1 MATTQVLL
9 PDTLVLSLRLEL
21 WRIKTSMVYLLSVVL
36 ARLPELRSISKCFEN
51 VLISDKVVKSS
62 LPMNHTIAV
71 SLKAE
76 LLGHIFGLPVT
87 NSIVMTWIVMVILI
101 AFAFFFGRSLK
112 MIPGKFQ
119 AAVEFA
125 FEGAFEY
132 ISTTLESE
140 ALARRF
146 FPLLATIFLFVL
158 VGNELE
164 FFPGVGSIGF
174 FHGTA
179 FIPLLR
185 APAADLNLTLALAF
199 IAFFTIEI
207 TGIAT
212 LGGLKYASKFVNLKS
227 PIGFV
232 VGLIEII
239 SNLGRIISF
248 SFRLFGN
255 IFAGEVMILVAMYFL
270 PYILPV
276 PLIGFEMFVGAIQA
290 LVFAMLTLFF
300 IKLSITDPHESH

>member
-1 MATTQVLL
+1 MNRT
-9 PDTLVLSLRLEL
+9 
-21 WRIKTSMVYLLSVVL
+21 IVV
-36 ARLPELRSISKCFEN
+36 N
-51 VLISDKVVKSS
+51 
-62 LPMNHTIAV
+62 
-71 SLKAE
+71 LKAE

-87 NSIVMTWIVMVILI
+87 NSLVMTWLVMIILI
-101 AFAFFFGRSLK
+101 VFAFFFGRSVKL
-112 MIPGKFQ
+112 IPGKLQTGVELVFQ
-119 AAVEFA
+119 
-125 FEGAFEY
+125 GAYDY
-132 ISTTLESE
+132 IAETLESE
-140 ALARRF
+140 KLATRF
-146 FPLLATIFLFVL
+146 FPLLATVFLFVL

-174 FHGTA
+174 FHGTD

-185 APAADLNLTLALAF
+185 APAADLNFTLALAF

-207 TGIAT
+207 TGLAT

-227 PIGFV
+227 PIGFI

-255 IFAGEVMILVAMYFL
+255 IFAGEVLILVAMYFL

-276 PLIGFEMFVGAIQA
+276 PLIGFEMFVGVIQA

-300 IKLSITDPHESH
+300 IKLSIIDPHESH